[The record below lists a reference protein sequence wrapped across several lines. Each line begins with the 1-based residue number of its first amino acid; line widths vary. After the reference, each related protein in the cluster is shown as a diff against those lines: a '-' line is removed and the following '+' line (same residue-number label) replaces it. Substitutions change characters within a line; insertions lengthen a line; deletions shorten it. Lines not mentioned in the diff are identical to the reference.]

1 MIRFNVIGQTLKRT
15 DEFTPASDSVE
26 FLKAQFNIVSDE
38 WDGYALT
45 ALFRHY
51 ETGVTYRAVCDF
63 NGVCVVPWE
72 ALTKP
77 AKSRLNPKYCRFY
90 VTLTG
95 NKGASV
101 ATTNEFEVEMRIS
114 GYTEGEE
121 PAEPTPDAYAQYV
134 EVVKAEADRVETAA
148 ADVKSA
154 AQTVEKSVETAE
166 NIAESNE
173 ETAGIIKNSA
183 ANAFKGVASGEVVRV
198 DDVSPIEHIANVWVH
213 GKNLFHF
220 TETKTGDIS
229 GVAYSVEP
237 NSSVITLNGTATK
250 NNNALIRQNIV
261 LQKGTYTISVKGA
274 NVIDSE
280 YDRVYVYDVENDA
293 VITNYVKD
301 ERPRT
306 FILTRDT
313 IINICYLVG
322 VGSTYQ
328 NTNVYIQIELGNT
341 ATEYTPYIDPSTVTV
356 TEETTG
362 ATYTPNADGTCEIVS
377 VSPTMTLLTDTEGIT
392 IECEYNRDTNIVM
405 GDIETAI
412 DGILAIQNAIIG
424 GDYS

>member
-51 ETGVTYRAVCDF
+51 ETGKTYRAVCDF
-63 NGVCVVPWE
+63 DGVCVVPWE
-72 ALTKP
+72 VLTKP

-134 EVVKAEADRVETAA
+134 EVVKAEADKVATAA
-148 ADVKSA
+148 EEVKTKAES
-154 AQTVEKSVETAE
+154 VEKSVETVE
-166 NIAESNE
+166 NIAKSNE
-173 ETAGIIKNSA
+173 KTAGIIKNSA
-183 ANAFKGVASGEVVRV
+183 ANAFKGTASGEVVRV
-198 DDVSPIEHIANVWVH
+198 DDVSPIEHTASVWAH
-213 GKNLFHF
+213 GKNLLPFPYTNNETTEYGVTF
-220 TETKTGDIS
+220 TTQEDGGVIGSGTPTGAVGLVIYDGKSLVKKGVCTFSISGTFENLTLQATVYNSNGDTLFNSQTHPIIINMDECKNATRMRLVIKRQGNNTAIS
-229 GVAYSVEP
+229 GVAYPQLE
-237 NSSVITLNGTATK
+237 IG
-250 NNNALIRQNIV
+250 
-261 LQKGTYTISVKGA
+261 
-274 NVIDSE
+274 E
-280 YDRVYVYDVENDA
+280 
-293 VITNYVKD
+293 
-301 ERPRT
+301 
-306 FILTRDT
+306 
-313 IINICYLVG
+313 
-322 VGSTYQ
+322 
-328 NTNVYIQIELGNT
+328 T

-362 ATYTPNADGTCEIVS
+362 TTYTPSADGTCDVVS

-405 GDIETAI
+405 GDVETALDSI
-412 DGILAIQNAIIG
+412 IAMQNLLIG
-424 GDYS
+424 GAE

>member
-51 ETGVTYRAVCDF
+51 DTGKTYRAVLDF
-63 NGVCVVPWE
+63 DGVCVVPWE
-72 ALTKP
+72 VLTKP

-95 NKGASV
+95 NNGVSV

-134 EVVKAEADRVETAA
+134 EVVKAEADKVEKAA

-154 AQTVEKSVETAE
+154 AQTVEKVAK
-166 NIAESNE
+166 SNE
-173 ETAGIIKNSA
+173 TTAGIIKNSA
-183 ANAFKGVASGEVVRV
+183 ANAFKGTASGEVVRV
-198 DDVSPIEHIANVWVH
+198 DDVSPLEHTANVWVH
-213 GKNLFHF
+213 GKNLWK
-220 TETKTGDIS
+220 TEKIQD
-229 GVAYSVEP
+229 
-237 NSSVITLNGTATK
+237 SVINANGFVYTYDNGVFSFSGTTTTSSGGGRTELNKKSWAKITLP
-250 NNNALIRQNIV
+250 
-261 LQKGTYTISVKGA
+261 KGTYTYSINIISGSLNGMLTFMQLVKG
-274 NVIDSE
+274 NDISLLSNYTFTLTETSE
-280 YDRVYVYDVENDA
+280 VLFGINKPLASGVECDV
-293 VITNYVKD
+293 
-301 ERPRT
+301 T
-306 FILTRDT
+306 F
-313 IINICYLVG
+313 NIQL
-322 VGSTYQ
+322 
-328 NTNVYIQIELGNT
+328 ELGET
-341 ATEYTPYIDPSTVTV
+341 ATEYTPCIDPSTVTV

-362 ATYTPNADGTCEIVS
+362 ATYTPNADGTCEVVS
-377 VSPTMTLLTDTEGIT
+377 VSPTMTLLTDTEGVT

-405 GDIETAI
+405 GDVETAV